1 MNNYRVLTPF
11 SRPQNLI
18 EMGSCLKQQGV
29 QWHLLSVEG
38 EAKLPDLGSW
48 VHQHFFRSPPPDF
61 FIGHHLCNEFLE
73 HVEVDDEDYLV
84 VLTDDD
90 ATEEGFF
97 DKLRPFNDDI
107 IIVSMQRSN
116 KPSGTDAGCAY
127 GTLMAA
133 PENMKTVYIGYEQL
147 VIKRKVAK
155 QYRCGGVYH
164 ADGLLLEQL
173 WAERMESFRFVPDA
187 KVYFNRYPP
196 GYFGRWDR
204 T

>member
-1 MNNYRVLTPF
+1 MTYHVLTPF
-11 SRPQNLI
+11 SRTQNLI
-18 EMGSCLKQQGV
+18 ELGNCLKEQGV
-29 QWHLLSVEG
+29 EWHLLCVEG

-48 VHQHFFRSPPPDF
+48 VHQHFFEPPPPDF
-61 FIGHHLCNEFLE
+61 FIGHHLVNQFLDR
-73 HVEVDDEDYLV
+73 VGVKNDERYI

-90 ATEEGFF
+90 FTEPGFF
-97 DKLRPFNDDI
+97 RKLDDFHEDI
-107 IIVSMQRSN
+107 LIVSMQRSN
-116 KPSGTDAGCAY
+116 KPSGTDAGCPY

-133 PENMKTVYIGYEQL
+133 PENMKTVYIGFEQL
-147 VIKRKVAK
+147 VIKGSVLK

-187 KVYFNRYPP
+187 RVYFNYLYP
-196 GYFGRWDR
+196 GRHGRWDR